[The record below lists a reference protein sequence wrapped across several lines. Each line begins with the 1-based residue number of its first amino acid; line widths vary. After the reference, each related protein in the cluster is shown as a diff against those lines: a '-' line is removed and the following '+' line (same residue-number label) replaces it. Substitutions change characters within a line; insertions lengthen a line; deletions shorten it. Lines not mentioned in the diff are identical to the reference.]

1 MCFIPATGKARGL
14 RAEVRTRDDLN
25 DLARVGAPFPMEY
38 YSPRRPTKR
47 SWSSAAFW
55 SVSGWPLG
63 ERKVP
68 GRGLANYGCVTA
80 PVVAEVNQEIC
91 QVLIGLG
98 TPVVVVHSENY
109 EKGGP
114 GTIPNIEVPP

>member
-1 MCFIPATGKARGL
+1 LELSGVLECVRVAAWREEDPRQRASEL
-14 RAEVRTRDDLN
+14 RLR
-25 DLARVGAPFPMEY
+25 
-38 YSPRRPTKR
+38 
-47 SWSSAAFW
+47 
-55 SVSGWPLG
+55 
-63 ERKVP
+63 
-68 GRGLANYGCVTA
+68 YGSA

-98 TPVVVVHSENY
+98 TPVMVVHSENY